1 VQKRYGKRVSL
12 LKIDVE
18 GAELEIFKGAE
29 RILREQSPL
38 LVFEC
43 EDRHLEAGSV
53 QDVFSYLKSLGYK
66 GSFICRNTLLPLS
79 AFDPSVHQR
88 QDGEWFWK
96 KEGYCNNFVFAKS
109 SLFANLKVG

>member
-1 VQKRYGKRVSL
+1 
-12 LKIDVE
+12 
-18 GAELEIFKGAE
+18 
-29 RILREQSPL
+29 
-38 LVFEC
+38 
-43 EDRHLEAGSV
+43 
-53 QDVFSYLKSLGYK
+53 LKSLGYK

-109 SLFANLKVG
+109 SLFANLKVGERLQLVPISEFRAIAPGPLASIRDAATDDLVAAQALVVAASFSKAGALPIT